1 MTIDV
6 SSYIAKIPPLNA
18 GKPKFIATLKMLLQP
33 FVDAQNFVYSI
44 PSYFDLDS
52 AIGAQLDIVGK
63 WVNRSRQIPVPL
75 PAPWL
80 CCDDPL
86 HGIDFA
92 PVYVPGLSSGTA
104 LTGLDDDT
112 YRRLLK
118 AKIAANSWD
127 GTAESARV
135 ILQSFFDEFPG
146 CNVIVQDAMNGS
158 MILAITGVI
167 PPLVDLQIVAQSL
180 IIDKPQGISC
190 LTLVASK
197 HGQPIAGC
205 DVENYLISG
214 CDVGWVGVDPGYFTA
229 NSP

>member
-1 MTIDV
+1 MTVEV

-18 GKPKFIATLKMLLQP
+18 GKPNFVATVAMAVQP
-33 FVDAQNFVYSI
+33 FVDAQNFALSI

-52 AIGAQLDIVGK
+52 AIGAQLDIVGE
-63 WVNRSRQIPVPL
+63 WVNRSREIPVPL

-112 YRRLLK
+112 YRRLLY

-146 CNVIVQDAMNGS
+146 CNVIVQDNMNMS
-158 MILAITGVI
+158 MVIAVVGVI
-167 PPLVDLQIVAQSL
+167 PPLVDLQVLAQSL
-180 IIDKPQGISC
+180 IIDKPQGVAC
-190 LTLVASK
+190 TTLVASK
-197 HGQPIAGC
+197 HALPIAGC
-205 DVENYLISG
+205 DVENSLISG
-214 CDVGWVGVDPGYFTA
+214 CDVGVVGVDPGYFTTH
-229 NSP
+229 SP